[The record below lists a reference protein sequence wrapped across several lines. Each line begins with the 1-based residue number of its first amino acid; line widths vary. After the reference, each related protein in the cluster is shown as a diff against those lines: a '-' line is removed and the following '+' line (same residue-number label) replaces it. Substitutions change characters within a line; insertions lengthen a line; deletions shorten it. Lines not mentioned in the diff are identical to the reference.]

1 MTEKRD
7 CSMSKIFTK
16 GRIVALSVV
25 AVLAVA
31 GVAYAYFTSTGTG
44 TGNATV
50 GTSTAFTVAVAA
62 PTGGLL
68 YPGSGT
74 DTLSYTVHNPGAGA
88 ENLSATTAVVAS
100 SGGNITQ
107 SGTPVVGCLSAWF
120 TATNTAPTLPQDLA
134 GGGTSTA
141 GSVAVTM
148 SDSGTSQNPCEN
160 ATPDITV
167 SAS

>member
-1 MTEKRD
+1 L
-7 CSMSKIFTK
+7 
-16 GRIVALSVV
+16 VVV

-31 GVAYAYFTSTGTG
+31 GAAAAYFTSTGSG

-50 GTSTAFTVAVAA
+50 GTSTGFTVAVGA

-74 DTLSYTVHNPGAGA
+74 DTLSYTVHNPSSGAQ
-88 ENLSATTAVVAS
+88 NLSATSAVVAS

-107 SGTPVVGCLSAWF
+107 NGTPVVGCLSSWF
-120 TATNTAPTLPQDLA
+120 TATNTPPTLPEDLA
-134 GGGTSTA
+134 GGATSAA

-148 SDSGTSQNPCEN
+148 SDSGTSQNACEN

>member
-1 MTEKRD
+1 M
-7 CSMSKIFTK
+7 SMKFTK
-16 GRIVALSVV
+16 RRIVALTLV
-25 AVLAVA
+25 AMLAIA
-31 GVAYAYFTSTGTG
+31 GAAYAYFTSTGSG

-50 GTSTAFTVAVAA
+50 GSSTAFTVAVAA

-74 DTLSYTVHNPGAGA
+74 DTLSYTVHNPSSGAQ
-88 ENLSATTAVVAS
+88 NLSGTSAVVAS
-100 SGGNITQ
+100 SGANITQ
-107 SGTPVVGCLSAWF
+107 SGTPVAGCLAAWF
-120 TATNTAPTLPQDLA
+120 TATNTPPTLPQDLA
-134 GGGTSTA
+134 GGATSTA

-148 SDSGTSQNPCEN
+148 SDSGTNQNACQN

>member
-1 MTEKRD
+1 
-7 CSMSKIFTK
+7 MSKLFTK
-16 GRIVALSVV
+16 GRLVALGVV
-25 AVLAVA
+25 AVLAVTGA
-31 GVAYAYFTSTGTG
+31 AYAYFTSTGSG

-50 GTSTAFTVAVAA
+50 GASTAFTVAVAA

-74 DTLSYTVHNPGAGA
+74 DTLSYTVHNPSAGA
-88 ENLSATTAVVAS
+88 QNLSGTTAVVAS

-107 SGTPVVGCLSAWF
+107 SGTPVTGCLSSWF

-134 GGGTSTA
+134 GGATSTA

-148 SDSGTSQNPCEN
+148 SDSGTNQNPCVS

>member
-1 MTEKRD
+1 MFK
-7 CSMSKIFTK
+7 KFTK
-16 GRIVALSVV
+16 GRSIALSVV
-25 AVLAVA
+25 ATLAIA
-31 GVAYAYFTSTGTG
+31 GAAYAYFTSTGTG

-50 GTSTAFTVAVAA
+50 GTSTAFVVTVAA

-74 DTLSYTVHNPGAGA
+74 DTLSYTVRNPSAGA
-88 ENLSATTAVVAS
+88 QNLSATTAVVAS
-100 SGGNITQ
+100 SGANITQ
-107 SGTPVVGCLSAWF
+107 SGTPVVGCLAAWF
-120 TATNTAPTLPQDLA
+120 TATNTPPTLPQDLA
-134 GGGTSTA
+134 GGATSTA

-148 SDSGTSQNPCEN
+148 TDSGTNQNPCEN

>member
-1 MTEKRD
+1 
-7 CSMSKIFTK
+7 MSKIFIK

-31 GVAYAYFTSTGTG
+31 GAAYAYFMSTGAG

-50 GTSTAFTVAVAA
+50 GTATAFTVAVAA

-100 SGGNITQ
+100 SGANITQ

>member
-1 MTEKRD
+1 MLK
-7 CSMSKIFTK
+7 KFTK
-16 GRIVALSVV
+16 RRIVALSVV
-25 AVLAVA
+25 AVLAA
-31 GVAYAYFTSTGTG
+31 GGAAFAYFTSTGTG

-50 GTSTAFTVAVAA
+50 GTSTAFTVALAP

-74 DTLSYTVHNPGAGA
+74 DTLSYTVHNPGTGA

-107 SGTPVVGCLSAWF
+107 GGTPVVGCLSAWF
-120 TATNTAPTLPQDLA
+120 TAKNTPPTLPQNLA
-134 GGGTSTA
+134 GGATSTA

-148 SDSGTSQNPCEN
+148 SDSGTNQNPCEN

>member
-1 MTEKRD
+1 ML
-7 CSMSKIFTK
+7 KISTK
-16 GRIVALSVV
+16 LRMAALGVV

-31 GVAYAYFTSTGTG
+31 GAAFAYFTSTGTG

-50 GTSTAFTVAVAA
+50 GTSTVFTVAVAA

-88 ENLSATTAVVAS
+88 ENLAATTAVVAS

-120 TATNTAPTLPQDLA
+120 TATNTAPTLPEGLA
-134 GGGTSTA
+134 GGGTSTE

-148 SDSGTSQNPCEN
+148 TDSGTNQNPCEST
-160 ATPDITV
+160 TPDITV